1 MLLQSANNILV
12 TYLMHLGDL
21 VLTTPFLH
29 VLRKNAPQAKITY
42 LVDEKLADVVCYNP
56 NIDELIT
63 IDKKGRD
70 KSVLALWR
78 YAKKMRHNNYDLL
91 INIHPNERTSFLC
104 SCSGAK
110 QKVGAVHKLFTPFF
124 DQVLVLNK
132 KIHAAD
138 MYLDIL
144 RQLGASDLTHNGL
157 EIYNCSADEKF
168 VDNFLVQENIQVSD
182 KIISFNIGSAVL
194 TKRWSSKRFAQVAD
208 YFAQKDY
215 QIIFLGGKMDL
226 PLVKEAVNFMKTK
239 PVLATGKLS
248 LGQLAA
254 LMKKMSLVITNDS
267 GPMHVAISQK
277 IPVVAMYGP
286 SSPKLYGPYTEL
298 AEIVRSEP
306 PCEDCGDVMKHTC
319 PKMDCMKNL
328 SVEQVIIASERMLL
342 KGGEVVCG

>member
-1 MLLQSANNILV
+1 MILQSANNILV

-42 LVDEKLADVVCYNP
+42 LVDEKLADVVRYNP
-56 NIDELIT
+56 NINEIIT

-70 KSVLALWR
+70 NSLASLWR
-78 YAKKMRHNNYDLL
+78 YSKKLSQNKYDLL

-104 SCSGAK
+104 SFSGAK
-110 QKVGAVHKLFTPFF
+110 QKVGSVHKLFGLFF
-124 DQVLVLNK
+124 DQVLFLNK

-138 MYLDIL
+138 MYIDIL
-144 RQLGASDLTHNGL
+144 RQLGACDLAHNGL
-157 EIYNCSADEKF
+157 EIYTCSADEKF
-168 VDNFLVQENIQVSD
+168 VDNFLVQENIQVRD
-182 KIISFNIGSAVL
+182 KIISLNIGSAVL
-194 TKRWSSKRFAQVAD
+194 TKRWASERFAKVAD

-226 PLVKEAVNFMKTK
+226 PLVEDAIGFMKTK
-239 PVLATGKLS
+239 PVIATGKLTI
-248 LGQLAA
+248 GQLAA
-254 LMKKMSLVITNDS
+254 LMKQTSLVITNDS
-267 GPMHVAISQK
+267 GPMHMAISQK

-319 PKMDCMKNL
+319 SKMDCMKNL
-328 SVEQVIIASERMLL
+328 SVEQVILASERMLI
-342 KGGEVVCG
+342 KGGEIVCG